1 MTIAQKKMKTII
13 IIIEKNDDG
22 FWAYAENERGITGGG
37 ETVLACKQD
46 VLDCIETM
54 KEFDAANRP
63 KFLNDPYNLLYRFDV
78 ESLFAYYKGIFTNS
92 ALERL
97 TGINQKQLQHYAS
110 GHRKPRLQQIKKIQS
125 ALHQLGNELLAIE
138 L

>member
-1 MTIAQKKMKTII
+1 MKTIR

-22 FWAYAENERGITGGG
+22 YWAYSDNVEGITGGG
-37 ETVLACKQD
+37 ETVQACKQD

-54 KEFDAANRP
+54 KEFNAENRP
-63 KFLNDPYNLLYRFDV
+63 KFLRSPYTIIYRFDI

-92 ALERL
+92 ALERM

-110 GHRKPRLQQIKKIQS
+110 GLRKPRTQQIKKIES
-125 ALHQLGNELLAIE
+125 ALHQLGNELLAVE